1 MTIRNCKSI
10 MNTKISISRL
20 LAFIFVALFA
30 AGCQP
35 KATATEKP
43 VTSPAPSDSTG
54 STTGPTSNNPAA
66 INRDIFLDPALTQ
79 DADSLVI
86 SQYLYEGLVVLDGN
100 GEPQPGLAESWV
112 ISDDQLDYIF
122 TLRPGALFSD
132 GSAITPDVI
141 VDNFNR
147 WFDPNSPLR
156 KEGDYA
162 SWEKI
167 FLGFLGE
174 KDDNERAKSS
184 VDGIQK
190 VDSNTVLL
198 HLNRPVPETL
208 TYLANPAFAILNTNA
223 LLNESNYGTQGSQII
238 SSGPYVVSS
247 WTDEGLILSANS
259 KYWGEIQTNELT
271 FIWR

>member
-10 MNTKISISRL
+10 MNTKISISRV

-35 KATATEKP
+35 KATATEQP

-54 STTGPTSNNPAA
+54 STTDPTSNNPAA
-66 INRDIFLDPALTQ
+66 ISKDIFLDPALTQ

-100 GEPQPGLAESWV
+100 GAPQPGLAESWV

-122 TLRPGALFSD
+122 TLRPGAVFSD
-132 GSAITPDVI
+132 GSAITPDVV

-156 KEGDYA
+156 KDGDYA

-174 KDDNERAKSS
+174 KDDNDRAKSS

-198 HLNRPVPETL
+198 HLSRPVPEAL

-223 LLNESNYGTQGSQII
+223 LSQDNYGTKESEII
-238 SSGPYVVSS
+238 SSGPYIISS
-247 WTDEGLILSANS
+247 WTDDGLVLSANS